1 MNISLKERKQ
11 IKLFAKRLIEARDD
25 KYAEYTVKKDKI
37 IATVSAQK
45 GSAFTTLA
53 KSWVH
58 LDKRIEELANKKR
71 ELNEL
76 KNSVEAEE
84 TEVHKNIREK
94 VVNIF
99 DDSESAMNLTVECL
113 NSTFNVS
120 QISDE
125 NKPTKIASVGDSIS
139 TDYKKVIELLLE
151 QNEDLKETVDSL
163 IKQCSVLAVEDIW
176 KPGKERR
183 LRVKVDPSMTAE
195 GLLRE
200 GLWDRIV
207 GVVTKLSYRIKKYFT
222 RLQARQ
228 QKINQRLMLIQKSS
242 NYDNLEYDMGL

>member
-120 QISDE
+120 QLSDE
-125 NKPTKIASVGDSIS
+125 NKPTKTASVGDPIS

-163 IKQCSVLAVEDIW
+163 IKQC
-176 KPGKERR
+176 
-183 LRVKVDPSMTAE
+183 
-195 GLLRE
+195 
-200 GLWDRIV
+200 
-207 GVVTKLSYRIKKYFT
+207 YHFCKK
-222 RLQARQ
+222 
-228 QKINQRLMLIQKSS
+228 SDS
-242 NYDNLEYDMGL
+242 